1 MTNWNHREECIKAV
15 IKDPNYLSR
24 VIEQDEESKEFRVAM
39 LERKLK
45 SVWDTT
51 WNNQRNN
58 L

>member
-45 SVWDTT
+45 SV
-51 WNNQRNN
+51 
-58 L
+58 